1 MEVALLCKNK
11 IFADS
16 LSTALKQIEGIEIEH
31 FDNFDNSRIMQSS
44 LILLD
49 IDDNEKESLFF
60 IEKNSKKKII
70 AISKYRNKVYNSKFL
85 NAGATSVI
93 NISAGK
99 EDYKKLITK
108 LLKTK

>member
-1 MEVALLCKNK
+1 MKVALLCKNK

-16 LSTALKQIEGIEIEH
+16 LSTALKQIEDVEIEH
-31 FDNFDNSRIMQSS
+31 FDDFNNSKIMQSG

-49 IDDNEKESLFF
+49 IDDNEKDSIIF
-60 IEKNSKKKII
+60 IEKNREKKII
-70 AISKYRNKVYNSKFL
+70 AILKYRNKEYNSRFL
-85 NAGATSVI
+85 NAGAISAI

-108 LLKTK
+108 LLKIK